1 MGDEDGGSR
10 DIKSLGL
17 DELKTWVTQ
26 NYTNRGVAVQSTGQR
41 CFKVTLPQEL
51 ENFEEFTNGISDRG
65 GAIDL
70 VLETDAMRAII
81 WDAGGPSR
89 YKVKA
94 GSSEKVVA
102 QNSIF
107 LLVVAIVLLAISSW
121 ILLRHGTS
129 ISGKS

>member
-51 ENFEEFTNGISDRG
+51 ENFEDFTNGISDRG

-89 YKVKA
+89 YKVKV

-107 LLVVAIVLLAISSW
+107 LLVIAIVLLAFSSW
-121 ILLRHGTS
+121 VLLRHGTS

>member
-51 ENFEEFTNGISDRG
+51 ENFEEFANGISDRG
-65 GAIDL
+65 GVVDL

-89 YKVKA
+89 YKVKV

>member
-51 ENFEEFTNGISDRG
+51 ENFEDFTNGISDRG

-89 YKVKA
+89 YKVKV

-107 LLVVAIVLLAISSW
+107 LLVVAIILLAISSW

>member
-89 YKVKA
+89 YKVKV

>member
-1 MGDEDGGSR
+1 MGDEDGSSR

-51 ENFEEFTNGISDRG
+51 ENFEDFTNGISDRG

-89 YKVKA
+89 YKVKV